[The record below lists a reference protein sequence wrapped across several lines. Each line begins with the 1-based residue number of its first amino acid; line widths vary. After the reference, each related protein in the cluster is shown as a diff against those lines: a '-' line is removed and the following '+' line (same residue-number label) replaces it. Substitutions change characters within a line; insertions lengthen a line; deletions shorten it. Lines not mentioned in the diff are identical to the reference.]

1 MLKFR
6 RVELVKILL
15 GSKLIVDIL
24 LNRSISNAPTSQ
36 MFCDIIFGTLPAQF
50 HVTRTS
56 LDRIHSFTSR
66 AKSVKNADDLV
77 SYLESI
83 FIVCEVSSQIFEK
96 ARHRVSE
103 IDEAIDLECC
113 LELGINAIATQSPE
127 IYIGNN
133 LPVWSIEKFI
143 QIYKLENSFAACS
156 NTSFLFCKQNHQ
168 LSFPFVEDK
177 DPSKYMIR
185 NGITK
190 IKKALEI
197 LKAAGFRGLTKQEF
211 CDLLGSTDTTTRSVI
226 WDLKRF
232 GMAES
237 YRDRVEINSNLLDT
251 GESDISRYLS
261 IALKDLAI
269 VQLIYKEIERD
280 KAITKWRLQEI
291 IADTY
296 SRSEF
301 TKDKSKSD
309 YRSRIISWLLFAK
322 LLEDRGND
330 TFVIPTHE
338 SLIKANY
345 QDSLQQLNLFEPQ
358 FSK

>member
-1 MLKFR
+1 M
-6 RVELVKILL
+6 KILL
-15 GSKLIVDIL
+15 GSTLLVDIFI
-24 LNRSISNAPTSQ
+24 NRSISDSPCFQ
-36 MFCDIIFGTLPAQF
+36 MFCDIISRDLPEQF

-56 LDRIHSFTSR
+56 LDRIQSYTSYST
-66 AKSVKNADDLV
+66 SVKNADSLV

-83 FIVCEVSSQIFEK
+83 FTVCEVSSKIFEN
-96 ARHRVSE
+96 ARQRVTG

-113 LELGINAIATQSPE
+113 LELGINAIATQCPE

-156 NTSFLFCKQNHQ
+156 NTSFLFYQQNHQ

-211 CDLLGSTDTTTRSVI
+211 CDLLGSTDTTTRSII

-232 GMAES
+232 GMAGS
-237 YRDRVEINSNLLDT
+237 YRDRVEINPNLLDT

-261 IALKDLAI
+261 IELKDLAI
-269 VQLIYKEIERD
+269 VQQIYIEIERN

-296 SRSEF
+296 SRSDF

-322 LLEDRGND
+322 LLEERGNNA
-330 TFVIPTHE
+330 FVIPTNE
-338 SLIKANY
+338 SLVKTNY
-345 QDSLQQLNLFEPQ
+345 QNNLQQLNLFELQ
-358 FSK
+358 FPK